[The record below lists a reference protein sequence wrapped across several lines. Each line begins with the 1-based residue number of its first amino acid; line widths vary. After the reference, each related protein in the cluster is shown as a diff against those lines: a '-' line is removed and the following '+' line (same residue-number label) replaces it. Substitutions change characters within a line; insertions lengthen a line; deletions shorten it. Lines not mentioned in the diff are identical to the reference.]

1 MPTLSLFSR
10 WESGYF
16 VWVQRHAH
24 SQAVV
29 SVGIRLIC
37 LGGAICLLAVCC
49 LGGNQAKV
57 SGWSD
62 MPTRSLLSRWDSAI
76 KIHTISVG
84 LVQSGHHHLS
94 STITCSNCSRH
105 DIARKLLND
114 VKQNHSLT
122 HFSNHDNNKLIS
134 LN

>member
-1 MPTLSLFSR
+1 V
-10 WESGYF
+10 E
-16 VWVQRHAH
+16 QHAY
-24 SQAVV
+24 SQSVV
-29 SVGIRLIC
+29 SVGFRLTC
-37 LGGAICLLAVCC
+37 LGGATCLLAGCC
-49 LGGNQAKV
+49 LGGNQANV

-94 STITCSNCSRH
+94 STITCSDCSRH

-114 VKQNHSLT
+114 VKQKSLT
-122 HFSNHDNNKLIS
+122 DS
-134 LN
+134 LL